1 MLLLDGPEEM
11 PPTLAHRLAEWT
23 DGTVAWL
30 RAHGA
35 RLVVACRD
43 EYWEQAGAR
52 FPPETLHGSGPESG
66 GRPLPP
72 CVRLGEL
79 TEDEARRA
87 RRRYGIP
94 DGALA
99 GADARHPLTLRLL
112 SEVRA
117 APAERRAGRHGGDGA
132 PAGTSGADGPAGASG
147 GASAGADAGAYGRGG
162 AGGGAG
168 VPGRAR
174 VPDRD
179 EVLGAHLDLVC
190 LRIAVR
196 LAAVNGMRGTA
207 VRRLA
212 AQVSGQVHEAAR
224 RCLGPGQGELDRA
237 SFEELFPWGPVPG
250 QRLGGTTGWAS
261 AVLTEGLLVPAG
273 EGYRFAH
280 EELADWIQGAHLDVD
295 AALHALVHR
304 GWTAQAGPRRG
315 RGTRPS
321 EARVRREAR
330 RATRNLPVPRH
341 RIGPVVHALLL
352 LGRQQGPAE
361 LSGRLEELLD
371 ALDALLPGRT
381 APDEATWWATH
392 LLADVLLRVP
402 DATPYTRVLRF
413 LAERIGAWRIQGRG
427 VPAEFGPGFW
437 EALPL
442 PEPERFDLL
451 RHLVVA
457 DPPTGEG
464 PRYLD
469 AVSRLL
475 AADPVGVPP
484 QLTRWFHDDTPLVA
498 TPDATVATAAQALL
512 HTHRRSALD
521 ELTEALADSAH
532 RRADELLAVLA
543 EEEPSAV
550 CRAVDRWAHDE
561 RPARRGA
568 ALVYALRT
576 APHTRTDADRALL
589 RHAALSLLARPADPT
604 LHGGALALLV
614 RDPVTR
620 ARHLPQALERFAAG
634 DSQLPADALLAALPS
649 HPDLVLDAFRTR
661 LRTPGADGGALR
673 TLAEITT
680 PALARRVSGLVREI
694 VELRPE
700 TAGHA
705 AAYVERRLQQG
716 PGTRAALFPLIGGLI
731 VDGPVQL
738 RAALAAVFAEP
749 GTAACGPLRREFLDL
764 LMATERDPSVLDTLL
779 RAVAASRVPTGR
791 ATAADA
797 ADTRELVHRVG
808 LLLVRTPEGATRFD
822 WALVDLARHV
832 PGFAELA
839 AGWLGGTPQEWAATV
854 APSTRRMIENL
865 AGRQGVRVPA

>member
-1 MLLLDGPEEM
+1 M
-11 PPTLAHRLAEWT
+11 
-23 DGTVAWL
+23 
-30 RAHGA
+30 
-35 RLVVACRD
+35 
-43 EYWEQAGAR
+43 
-52 FPPETLHGSGPESG
+52 
-66 GRPLPP
+66 
-72 CVRLGEL
+72 
-79 TEDEARRA
+79 
-87 RRRYGIP
+87 
-94 DGALA
+94 
-99 GADARHPLTLRLL
+99 
-112 SEVRA
+112 
-117 APAERRAGRHGGDGA
+117 
-132 PAGTSGADGPAGASG
+132 
-147 GASAGADAGAYGRGG
+147 
-162 AGGGAG
+162 
-168 VPGRAR
+168 
-174 VPDRD
+174 PDRD
-179 EVLGAHLDLVC
+179 EVLGAYLDLMC

-196 LAAVNGMRGTA
+196 LAAANGMRGTA

-237 SFEELFPWGPVPG
+237 AFEAVFPWGPVPG
-250 QRLGGTTGWAS
+250 ERLGGTTGWAS

-280 EELADWIQGAHLDVD
+280 EELADWIQGAHLDLD

-304 GWTAQAGPRRG
+304 GWIAQAEARRG
-315 RGTRPS
+315 WGTMPS
-321 EARVRREAR
+321 EARVRRQAR

-352 LGRQQGPAE
+352 LGRQQGPTE
-361 LSGRLEELLD
+361 LAGRLEELLD
-371 ALDALLPGRT
+371 ALDALLPPGRT
-381 APDEATWWATH
+381 APDDPTWWATH
-392 LLADVLLRVP
+392 LLADVLLSVP

-413 LAERIGAWRIQGRG
+413 LAERIGAWRTQGRC
-427 VPAEFGPGFW
+427 VPEEFGPRFW

-451 RHLVVA
+451 RRLVVA
-457 DPPTGEG
+457 DPATGDG

-475 AADPVGVPP
+475 AADPIGVPRH
-484 QLTRWFHDDTPLVA
+484 LTRWFHDDTPLVA

-512 HTHRRSALD
+512 HTHRSGALD
-521 ELTEALADSAH
+521 DLTEALVDSAH

-561 RPARRGA
+561 RPARRVA
-568 ALVYALRT
+568 ALAYALRT

-589 RHAALSLLARPADPT
+589 RHAALTLLARPADLT

-614 RDPVTR
+614 HDPGTR
-620 ARHLPQALERFAAG
+620 ARYLPQALERFAAG
-634 DSQLPADALLAALPS
+634 DPQLPASALVAALPS
-649 HPDLVLDAFRTR
+649 HPDPVLDAFRTR
-661 LRTPGADGGALR
+661 LRAPGADGGALR

-705 AAYVERRLQQG
+705 AAYVERRLEQG
-716 PGTRAALFPLIGGLI
+716 PGTRAVLFPLISGLI
-731 VDGPVQL
+731 VDGPVQV

-749 GTAACGPLRREFLDL
+749 GTAASGPLRREFLDL
-764 LMATERDPSVLDTLL
+764 LMATERDPSVLDALL

-791 ATAADA
+791 GTEAHT

-808 LLLVRTPEGATRFD
+808 RLLVRTPEGATRFD
-822 WALVDLARHV
+822 WALVDLARHI
-832 PGFAELA
+832 PGFAELV
-839 AGWLGGTPQEWAATV
+839 AGWLSGTPQEWAAV
-854 APSTRRMIENL
+854 VGPSTRRMIENL
-865 AGRQGVRVPA
+865 AGERGVRVPA